1 MDLSINEG
9 TLVVTG
15 GLGHSFAT
23 AIVIKKTPKGLSA
36 AGAEHLILMQRF
48 GTRGEGWS
56 LTRQELV
63 RQDGRVFDTFH
74 IVLSGGTERTLYFDV
89 TDWLARI
96 QQPKDQGPRT
106 KDQGPRSRSAK
117 L

>member
-15 GLGHSFAT
+15 GLGDSPSA

-36 AGAEHLILMQRF
+36 AGAEHLILTQRF
-48 GTRGEGWS
+48 GKRGEGWT
-56 LTRQELV
+56 LTRQELLT
-63 RQDGRVFDTFH
+63 QDGRVFDVFQ
-74 IVLSGGTERTLYFDV
+74 IRLSGGIDRALYFDV

-96 QQPKDQGPRT
+96 QHRAEP
-106 KDQGPRSRSAK
+106 
-117 L
+117 

>member
-15 GLGHSFAT
+15 GLGDSFAT
-23 AIVIKKTPKGLSA
+23 AIVIRKTPKGLSA
-36 AGAEHLILMQRF
+36 AGAEHLILEQRF
-48 GTRGEGWS
+48 GNRGQGWT
-56 LTRQELV
+56 LKRQELI
-63 RQDGRVFDTFH
+63 QHDGRTFDACH
-74 IVLSGGTERTLYFDV
+74 LVLPGNVERVLYFDV

-96 QQPKDQGPRT
+96 VQPT
-106 KDQGPRSRSAK
+106 E